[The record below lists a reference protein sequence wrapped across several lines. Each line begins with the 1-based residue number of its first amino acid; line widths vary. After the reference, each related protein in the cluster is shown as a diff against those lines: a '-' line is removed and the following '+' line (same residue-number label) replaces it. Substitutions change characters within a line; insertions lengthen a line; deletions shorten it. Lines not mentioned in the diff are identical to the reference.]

1 MKTAPYCTERS
12 GNGAQR
18 TFDRRGARAMRLAAR
33 PPARFS
39 SLPALETGSDAAA
52 GVGQDPAH
60 AKRSDLPLHH
70 REYVI

>member
-1 MKTAPYCTERS
+1 MKTTSNRTERS

-39 SLPALETGSDAAA
+39 SLRAINT
-52 GVGQDPAH
+52 GQDGAADCVGRNQQTLLLYPCTT
-60 AKRSDLPLHH
+60 SNT
-70 REYVI
+70 